1 MTRAFIFPGQ
11 GTQTLGMGEEIAK
24 IFPEAKLLFEEV
36 DDALKQNLTKLMF
49 EGPEEDLVLTEN
61 AQPALMAVSMALI
74 KSLQSLGS
82 FEIAEKCKFVAGHS
96 LGEYSALT
104 AAQSFKIPDAA
115 RLLKERGRAM
125 QEAVPFG
132 KGAMAALIGI
142 DLEQAEQIA
151 AEAAR
156 GEVCV
161 AANDNAP
168 GQIVL
173 SGSSKAVQRAVH
185 IGKEKGAKRSMLLT
199 VSAPFHCSLMAPAA
213 ETMDK
218 VLGEIKP
225 RSPTVP
231 LITNVRA
238 EPENNPEEIQRLLV
252 EQITSRVRWRQSI
265 ENMKELGVNTFVEVG
280 VGRVLTGMVRRV
292 DKRLKGI
299 SIQSAYDI
307 EEFLKTL

>member
-11 GTQTLGMGEEIAK
+11 GTQAVGMGEEIAK
-24 IFPEAKLLFEEV
+24 IFPEAKLIFEEV
-36 DDALKQNLTKLMF
+36 NDALKLNLSKLMF
-49 EGPEEDLVLTEN
+49 DGPEEELVLTEN

-74 KSLQSLGS
+74 RILQSAGS

-96 LGEYSALT
+96 LGEYTALT
-104 AAQSFKIPDAA
+104 AAKSFKLPEAA
-115 RLLKERGRAM
+115 RLLKERGRSM
-125 QEAVPFG
+125 QDAVPVG
-132 KGAMAALIGI
+132 DGAMAALIGI
-142 DLEQAEQIA
+142 DLGQAEQIA

-173 SGSSKAVQRAVH
+173 SGASEAVERAVR
-185 IGKEKGAKRSMLLT
+185 ISKEKGAKRSMLLS
-199 VSAPFHCSLMAPAA
+199 VSAPFHCPLMAPAA
-213 ETMDK
+213 ETMSRA
-218 VLGEIKP
+218 LGEIKP

-231 LITNVRA
+231 IISNVTA
-238 EPENNPEEIQRLLV
+238 KPEKNPKEIQRLLV

-265 ENMKELGVNTFVEVG
+265 ENMIDLGVNTFVEIG
-280 VGRVLTGMVRRV
+280 VGKVLTGMNRRI
-292 DKRLKGI
+292 DKRVQGI
-299 SIQSAYDI
+299 SIQTANDI